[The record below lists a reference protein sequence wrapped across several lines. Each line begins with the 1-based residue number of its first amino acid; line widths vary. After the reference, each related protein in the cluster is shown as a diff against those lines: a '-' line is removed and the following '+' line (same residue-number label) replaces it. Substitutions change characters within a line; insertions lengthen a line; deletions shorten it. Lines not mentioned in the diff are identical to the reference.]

1 MTSDAKTDDQEIRTA
16 EYSQL
21 IDALNLEEL
30 PKKLLKS
37 RWLDQ
42 LNWMEAA
49 SRKNQRYYYLFRLVC
64 IVGGV
69 IIPALVSANAD
80 GTLGALVKLGV
91 VVLSLAVAVSA
102 AIEEFLHFG
111 ERWRHYR
118 SAAEFLK
125 SEGWSFFQFSG
136 PYRQYRNHA
145 DAYPD
150 FAGRTEEALKAEVSL
165 FITNVSKE
173 KQDGEQP
180 SKPKKVHVA

>member
-1 MTSDAKTDDQEIRTA
+1 MTSVAKTDDQEIRSA

-21 IDALNLEEL
+21 IDALDLEVL
-30 PKKLLKS
+30 PKKFLKS

-69 IIPALVSANAD
+69 IIPALVSVNAG
-80 GTLGALVKLGV
+80 GTPGALVKLAV

-125 SEGWSFFQFSG
+125 SEGWSFFQLSG
-136 PYRQYRNHA
+136 PYREHQNHA

-150 FAGRTEEALKAEVSL
+150 FAGRVEEALRAEVNL
-165 FITNVSKE
+165 FITKVSKE
-173 KQDGEQP
+173 KQEGEQP
-180 SKPKKVHVA
+180 PKPKKDHVA

>member
-1 MTSDAKTDDQEIRTA
+1 MTSDAKTDDREKRTE

-21 IDALNLEEL
+21 IDALNLEAL
-30 PKKLLKS
+30 PKKFLKS

-49 SRKNQRYYYLFRLVC
+49 SKKNQCYYYMFRLVC

-69 IIPALVSANAD
+69 IIPALVSAD
-80 GTLGALVKLGV
+80 VGGATGSLIKVAV
-91 VVLSLAVAVSA
+91 VVLSLTVAVSA

-125 SEGWSFFQFSG
+125 SEGWSFFQLSG
-136 PYRQYRNHA
+136 PYCEHPNHT

-150 FAGRTEEALKAEVSL
+150 FAGRVEVVLRTEVDL
-165 FITNVSKE
+165 FITSISRE
-173 KQDGEQP
+173 KKDEEQ
-180 SKPKKVHVA
+180 SAKP